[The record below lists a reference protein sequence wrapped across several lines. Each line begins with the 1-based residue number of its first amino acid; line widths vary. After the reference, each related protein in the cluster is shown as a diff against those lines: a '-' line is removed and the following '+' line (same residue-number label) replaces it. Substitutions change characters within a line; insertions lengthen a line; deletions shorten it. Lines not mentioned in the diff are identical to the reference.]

1 MSFLTQ
7 MSYSLLLQPTQ
18 TSRVG
23 ETAEPLPDC
32 DFIQSNQ
39 HAARHGPQT
48 TATKEGRA
56 QIKKKPRKNPAPE
69 KKRKPAAPAK
79 KQPAA
84 AGRRKNP
91 APAKKD

>member
-23 ETAEPLPDC
+23 ETVEPLPDC
-32 DFIQSNQ
+32 DFIQSNLP
-39 HAARHGPQT
+39 AARPGPQT
-48 TATKEGRA
+48 TTTKEGRA

-69 KKRKPAAPAK
+69 KKQ
-79 KQPAA
+79 QPAA
-84 AGRRKNP
+84 GRNKKATAARK
-91 APAKKD
+91 D

>member
-1 MSFLTQ
+1 

-39 HAARHGPQT
+39 PAACPGPQT

-56 QIKKKPRKNPAPE
+56 QIKKEPRKNPALE
-69 KKRKPAAPAK
+69 KKK
-79 KQPAA
+79 KQLA
-84 AGRRKNP
+84 AGRNKKATAARK
-91 APAKKD
+91 D

>member
-1 MSFLTQ
+1 

-32 DFIQSNQ
+32 DFIQSNLP
-39 HAARHGPQT
+39 AARPRPQT

-56 QIKKKPRKNPAPE
+56 QIKKKPRKNPVPE
-69 KKRKPAAPAK
+69 KK

-84 AGRRKNP
+84 GRKKKATAARK
-91 APAKKD
+91 D

>member
-32 DFIQSNQ
+32 DFIQSNLP
-39 HAARHGPQT
+39 AARPGPQT

-56 QIKKKPRKNPAPE
+56 QIKKEPRKNPALE
-69 KKRKPAAPAK
+69 KKK
-79 KQPAA
+79 KQLA
-84 AGRRKNP
+84 AGRNKKATAARK
-91 APAKKD
+91 D

>member
-23 ETAEPLPDC
+23 ETVEPLPNC
-32 DFIQSNQ
+32 DFIQSNLP
-39 HAARHGPQT
+39 AARPGPQT

-69 KKRKPAAPAK
+69 KKKKKPPARRKK
-79 KQPAA
+79 KTA
-84 AGRRKNP
+84 AGR
-91 APAKKD
+91 KD